1 MILGVVGAGLV
12 GGSVALAA
20 RERLGATVLGVDPDP
35 AADAVVDERVGP
47 EDLDRADLVVVA
59 APLGVLGDAIET
71 ALAHAGDVPVT
82 DVGSAKAPLVA
93 RCADPRYV
101 GGHPLAGG
109 ERSGP
114 GHARAD
120 LFEGA
125 TWYLTPTAGTEGLH
139 LERVHRFV
147 SGLGARPAVVDAA
160 EHDRHMAAVSHL
172 PHVVANVLVE
182 TAREAPA
189 AGPSLRDAARVAGA
203 NPALWADI
211 YLANRDA
218 LLAAID
224 EARAGLD
231 EARRLVDAR
240 DRDGLRAWQERAAG
254 TRRTL
259 LEAVATGG
267 PLAELQATVP
277 NRPGVVADLALA
289 LAREGVNISD
299 MALSPSPDGTRGAI
313 RLWVAAERA
322 DDARRVLADLD
333 LPSA

>member
-1 MILGVVGAGLV
+1 MILAVVGVGLV

-35 AADAVVDERVGP
+35 AAAAVLDRRVG
-47 EDLDRADLVVVA
+47 LDALADAELVVVA
-59 APLGVLGDAIET
+59 APLGALGESVEA
-71 ALAHAGDVPVT
+71 ALGAVGDVPVT

-93 RCADPRYV
+93 RCTDRRFV

-109 ERSGP
+109 EQSGAA
-114 GHARAD
+114 HARAD
-120 LFEGA
+120 LFDGA
-125 TWYLTPTAGTEGLH
+125 TWYLTPTATTEGLH

-160 EHDRHMAAVSHL
+160 DHDRHMAAVSHL
-172 PHVVANVLVE
+172 PHVLANVLVE
-182 TAREAPA
+182 GARGAPA

-203 NPALWADI
+203 NPSLWADI

-218 LLAAID
+218 LLAAVD
-224 EARAGLD
+224 AAQEGLAGARALL
-231 EARRLVDAR
+231 EAG
-240 DRDGLRAWQERAAG
+240 DREGLRAWQERAGEA
-254 TRRTL
+254 RRTL

-267 PLAELQATVP
+267 PLEELRATVP

-289 LAREGVNISD
+289 LARAGVNISD

-313 RLWVAAERA
+313 RLWVAADRA
-322 DDARRVLADLD
+322 DDARGVLTGLD
-333 LPSA
+333 LPLG